1 MQRPLMLL
9 SLATILGACAA
20 PLPTEASGA
29 TGSAIIGGSIDKA
42 DPAIVELIMETG
54 DDGGTCTAT
63 FISQTVLL
71 TAAHCVVDENN
82 PKVIPTNATFKVM
95 LAPSATTAKTTD
107 FITVPRA
114 NVHFHPQYDGNG
126 AHDVAIV
133 VLDQP
138 VSVTPIPIGRTALTQ
153 ADVGKR
159 VRIVG
164 YGMSKRVESDN
175 DGSETKRT
183 VTTAIMSLQGDLVGI
198 GSSNGQACNGDSGGP
213 ALLSIDGVETLIATD
228 DLAAMATNCA
238 GGDLYQRTD
247 LHLDFI
253 DQFLNG
259 GVVTDPTQTTVGDTG
274 ATDTGTDGTDT
285 GTTDPCQDPNTDAFW
300 DETQCPIDGTQAG

>member
-1 MQRPLMLL
+1 MLL
-9 SLATILGACAA
+9 TSAMILGACAA
-20 PLPTEASGA
+20 PLPTESSGE

-42 DPAIVELIMETG
+42 DPAIVELIMDVGE
-54 DDGGTCTAT
+54 DGGTCTAT

-82 PKVIPTNATFKVM
+82 PKIIPANATFKIM

-107 FITVPRA
+107 FITVPTA

-138 VSVTPIPIGRTALTQ
+138 VNVTPIPIGRTALTQ

-164 YGMSKRVESDN
+164 YGMSQRVESAN

-213 ALLSIDGVETLIATD
+213 ALLSINGVETLIATD

-253 DQFLNG
+253 DQYLDG

-274 ATDTGTDGTDT
+274 TTDTGTDTS
-285 GTTDPCQDPNTDAFW
+285 TDPCQDPNSDAYW
-300 DETQCPIDGTQAG
+300 DETQCPVSGTQAG